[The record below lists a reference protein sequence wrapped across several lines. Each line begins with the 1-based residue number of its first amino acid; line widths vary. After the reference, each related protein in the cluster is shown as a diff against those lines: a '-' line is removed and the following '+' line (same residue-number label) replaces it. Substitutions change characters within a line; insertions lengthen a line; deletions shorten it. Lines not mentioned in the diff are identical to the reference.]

1 MRDFAAGPA
10 PASDL
15 SALLGRDAPVPGE
28 SVVHLDHGVSK
39 LEGLEA
45 VEGPTGTRDFLRL
58 SFRDGDT
65 LLVPVSALSRV
76 WRHGPDGDAAK
87 LDPLDADGWR
97 DRRDRAVAEI
107 ARDARALA
115 RRAGRRHA
123 APPEPMAWD
132 EAALSRI
139 ASGFPH
145 PLTPDQDEAVREI
158 LCALREGRPQE
169 RLLIGDVGFG
179 KTEVILRAVAAVA
192 LAGGQAALIAPTML
206 LARQHFEGFRQ
217 RLAAEG
223 IAVVECSGLSDVDA
237 ARAALADGSAQVA
250 IGTHALASRH
260 AEYADLRLVV
270 IDEEHRF
277 GVRHKAA
284 LRHLAGGRHL
294 IGMSATPIP
303 QTLAAA
309 QVGILDVSPLT
320 TAPAAR
326 EAASARLAAR
336 DDGALA
342 AALIREAGRGG
353 RSFVVVPR
361 VADIDAAAEAI
372 RREAPDLK
380 LAVAHGQ
387 MPEGE
392 AAEALAA
399 FASGDAEVLLATTIV
414 ENGIDVPEAGTMVI
428 LGADMLGLA
437 ELHQLRGRVG
447 RGALPGR
454 LVLMVD
460 DPDGL
465 SDAAKGRIDALMAA
479 DAPGAGIGLALRDAG
494 TRGAGELMGR
504 AQAGHLGHL
513 GVGLQRELFSRA
525 LRQAGGE
532 AMPALDGTE
541 VEIADPGRLPDVVE
555 DPAERIALYAA
566 LYRAD
571 SREALDRALVRLD
584 ERLNGLEDV
593 AILAH
598 GARRR
603 MDCKRAGIAAMS
615 VGPKGVAFDFAD
627 EDGMNDRLAAA
638 RKLGK
643 AKRDGARIVL
653 VPKDDPEGTAERW
666 LKALADRA

>member
-326 EAASARLAAR
+326 EAASARLAAW

-361 VADIDAAAEAI
+361 VADIEAAAEAI

-414 ENGIDVPEAGTMVI
+414 ENGIDVPEAGTI
-428 LGADMLGLA
+428 ALLGADRFGLA
-437 ELHQLRGRVG
+437 ALYQLRGRVG
-447 RGALPGR
+447 RGGQEGR
-454 LVLMVD
+454 LIALWTGEPTDEARARVAL
-460 DPDGL
+460 L
-465 SDAAKGRIDALMAA
+465 EEAAG
-479 DAPGAGIGLALRDAG
+479 PGAGLEVAMGDAG
-494 TRGAGELMGR
+494 ARGAGSLVGTD
-504 AQAGHLGHL
+504 QSGHLGLL
-513 GVGLQRELFSRA
+513 GVGLHRHLVLRA
-525 LRQAGGE
+525 LRGQEGAV
-532 AMPALDGTE
+532 PA
-541 VEIADPGRLPDVVE
+541 VEHDAPGRLPE
-555 DPAERIALYAA
+555 DMDANARIALHALLARAA
-566 LYRAD
+566 SEEEWRAAAEAA
-571 SREALDRALVRLD
+571 REAGAGDETEALI
-584 ERLNGLEDV
+584 
-593 AILAH
+593 AA
-598 GARRR
+598 ARRR
-603 MDCKRAGIAAMS
+603 MLARRCGVTALS
-615 VGPKGVAFDFAD
+615 VGPKGAVLEFGDDARLRDAAGRV
-627 EDGMNDRLAAA
+627 EGTVKDRQIVL
-638 RKLGK
+638 KG
-643 AKRDGARIVL
+643 DGA
-653 VPKDDPEGTAERW
+653 
-666 LKALADRA
+666 ALADEALEGLAA